1 MLRAAVQIRPEL
13 RAMTHDQSKEAYLNL
28 LESRGYHIRHCT
40 SGRQVFAI
48 EDEYINYY
56 DRGLFDHACMR
67 WKAGVP
73 GCNKGAL
80 VGIIVVGA

>member
-1 MLRAAVQIRPEL
+1 MLRTAVIVRPEL

-40 SGRQVFAI
+40 GRQVFAI
-48 EDEYINYY
+48 EGEYIDYY
-56 DRGLFDHACMR
+56 DHGMFDHGCMR
-67 WKAGVP
+67 WKVGVP
-73 GCNKGAL
+73 GCNKPAL

>member
-1 MLRAAVQIRPEL
+1 MLRAAVRIRPEL
-13 RAMTHDQSKEAYLNL
+13 RAMTHDQSKEAYLNQ
-28 LESRGYHIRHCT
+28 LERWGYHIRHCT
-40 SGRQVFAI
+40 KGKQVFAI
-48 EDEYINYY
+48 EGEYIQYY
-56 DRGLFDHACMR
+56 DHGMFDHASMR

>member
-1 MLRAAVQIRPEL
+1 
-13 RAMTHDQSKEAYLNL
+13 MTHDQSKGAYLLL

-48 EDEYINYY
+48 EDMYIHYY
-56 DRGLFDHACMR
+56 DRGLFDHGSMR

-80 VGIIVVGA
+80 EGIIVVGA